1 MNTLQHITT
10 DRRPAFASLRDY
22 VRTAPGRSRCGGAE
36 PSQGARRPGWMRLEL
51 DQLESM
57 IRELESGF
65 HLVHPSTLVAVQQ
78 HRHGMKLTEY
88 GNQRMHD
95 ARTPFENR
103 YEDDR
108 ELEVDASEVLPR
120 CWTSDPTARPKMP
133 PEVHAIL
140 ATESDPLRYAW
151 HYQMWRYQNRLVTL
165 EDGRWAYR
173 LDASRAQP
181 LCGVLGTVRLSEI
194 EIRANEH
201 PAVGHMVWITGSVQC
216 SQCGGMHG
224 HPRPTVQTVVKPTV
238 TKRMETCGHCQSTA
252 LETILYGHA
261 PYQIID
267 RHCVNCGW
275 YPVAATTT
283 LPLSVIE
290 ANLQAAPA
298 RFSELST
305 SECLQTQ
312 LEVLSGEEVGHELE
326 PLRETDQDECPS
338 LDGESDSLVFGEE
351 SATEE
356 EGEASPLSEEMEI
369 VSTDLPA
376 YDELLI
382 SLQGALWKNRHARFL
397 RGYLLDMTM
406 RYRGLRDDHAY
417 RDLVWAVASL
427 QTGSYEHMDKAEQR
441 QLGRFILTLNEEDLR
456 SLLPEVDLTTEL
468 TTGQHVRC
476 VPPMDGWLQQWRR
489 ACLTKRRSF
498 IYLKAA
504 ARRLA
509 PYFGVY
515 QQTFIR
521 AVGMQ

>member
-1 MNTLQHITT
+1 
-10 DRRPAFASLRDY
+10 
-22 VRTAPGRSRCGGAE
+22 
-36 PSQGARRPGWMRLEL
+36 MRLDL
-51 DQLESM
+51 DQLDSM

-78 HRHGMKLTEY
+78 HRFGVKLTEY

-95 ARTPFENR
+95 ARTPYENR

-108 ELEVDASEVLPR
+108 ELDVGASEVLPR
-120 CWTSDPTARPKMP
+120 CWTSDPTARPKRS
-133 PEVHAIL
+133 PEVQAIL

-181 LCGVLGTVRLSEI
+181 LCGVLGTMRLSEI
-194 EIRANEH
+194 ETRANEN
-201 PAVGHMVWITGSVQC
+201 PAVGHVVWITGSVQC
-216 SQCGGMHG
+216 SECGGMHG
-224 HPRPTVQTVVKPTV
+224 HPRPTVPAVVKPTV
-238 TKRMETCGHCQSTA
+238 MEPVETCGHCQSTA
-252 LETILYGHA
+252 LETIVYGRA

-275 YPVAATTT
+275 YPVAAITN

-312 LEVLSGEEVGHELE
+312 LEVVSGDEVGHEPE
-326 PLRETDQDECPS
+326 PLSETDQDEFPS
-338 LDGESDSLVFGEE
+338 LDVESDSLVFGEE

-356 EGEASPLSEEMEI
+356 EGDASPLSDEMEV
-369 VSTDLPA
+369 VSTDIPA

-382 SLQGALWKNRHARFL
+382 SLQMALWKNRHAKFL

-406 RYRGLRDDHAY
+406 RGTGLRDHAR
-417 RDLVWAVASL
+417 RDLVWAVASA
-427 QTGSYEHMDKAEQR
+427 QTGSYEQMDKAEQR
-441 QLGRFILTLNEEDLR
+441 QLGRFILKRTDEELR
-456 SLLPEVDLTTEL
+456 SLLPEVELTTEL
-468 TTGQHVRC
+468 TTGQRVRC
-476 VPPMDGWLQQWRR
+476 VPPMDGWLQQWRQ
-489 ACLTKRRSF
+489 ACVKKRRSF